1 MNNKT
6 PKSRIRILAS
16 WNAGDLHGSW
26 IDQVPENLRH
36 YIEDG
41 DIYTM
46 RHDGRVYVLQDR

>member
-41 DIYTM
+41 DIYPL